1 MVKIRADGKDGVLDS
16 ATSKE
21 ALVET
26 SDLIYIKLNTFSLE
40 IMIDRLGNVID
51 CLFDYCE
58 TEQFFEHKPGE
69 LNLNHTYQLTG
80 AYEENVFLD
89 EITSAQPQTTLRPL
103 SSTSK
108 PSTSIAPSMRPSES
122 QPKTTCSN
130 SPGPCA
136 LFGILDLQVTC
147 IDKSFDGQQQVNI
160 DE

>member
-1 MVKIRADGKDGVLDS
+1 MKIRAGGKDGILDS

-40 IMIDRLGNVID
+40 ILVDDLENVFD

-122 QPKTTCSN
+122 QDKTTCSN
-130 SPGPCA
+130 SPGHCA
-136 LFGILDLQVTC
+136 QFGILDLQVTC